1 MHLTMSVCCGVGE
14 NMRCK
19 RADNDP
25 GMSRAITNARKRLH
39 NVVGRGQVGQEEC
52 KSTLTLRE
60 HSTEATV
67 IRCRTQPGN
76 RATAELHR

>member
-1 MHLTMSVCCGVGE
+1 MHLTMSVSCGVGG

-25 GMSRAITNARKRLH
+25 GMSRAITNARKRLYSA
-39 NVVGRGQVGQEEC
+39 VGRGQVGQEEC
-52 KSTLTLRE
+52 KPTLTLRE

-67 IRCRTQPGN
+67 IGCRAQPGN
-76 RATAELHR
+76 RATAEPHR